1 MLRIK
6 GIYDGQKVVLVEPI
20 MLPPNTAVEV
30 VIADPAVEQEQ
41 AYWRSL
47 IDQGLIKTTRP
58 RREAARQA
66 PAPAHVT
73 GEPISETIIAE
84 RR

>member
-20 MLPPNTAVEV
+20 MLPPNTEVEV
-30 VIADPAVEQEQ
+30 VVADPAAEQEQ
-41 AYWRSL
+41 AYWQRL
-47 IDQGLIKTTRP
+47 IDQGLVKTVRP
-58 RREAARQA
+58 EPRALRHA
-66 PAPAHVT
+66 PAPAQVT

>member
-6 GIYDGQKVVLVEPI
+6 GIYDGQKVVLSEPI

-30 VIADPAVEQEQ
+30 VIADPAVEQEP
-41 AYWRSL
+41 AYWQRL
-47 IDQGLIKTTRP
+47 IEQGLVKTVRP
-58 RREAARQA
+58 ERRTPRQA
-66 PAPAHVT
+66 PAPTPVT
-73 GEPISETIIAE
+73 GEPVSETILAE